1 MLDRSKK
8 RIGLIG
14 SANYGQSLIHTLL
27 GISKVDLVGLCEVDL
42 NPTML
47 EIASEQDIPIYT
59 DVTSLLLNQEMDWLI
74 NISER
79 SVAQYHLLSEM
90 YPKITIV
97 DSHVT
102 ELILHTLDELNSFF
116 NDRQNSNKNNTDDLF
131 WQIIKNIIDDTQPIY
146 HKLEHIAFHDPL
158 TELYTRNI
166 FLELLEREISRSYR
180 QSSPI
185 ALATADIDHFKKVN
199 DTFGHN
205 EGDIV
210 LKQLGEIFRKSCR
223 RSDVAA
229 RYGGEEFVVVLP
241 NTDLNSAATWCE
253 RMRTN
258 TENSLTCS
266 DGTPVTISLGVACL
280 HFPKFKKE
288 SDAQISTKTLL
299 GHADKM
305 LYKAK
310 NAGRNQVAT
319 TTIKI

>member
-1 MLDRSKK
+1 MENHSEK

-14 SANYGQSLIHTLL
+14 SSNYGRSLIHTLL
-27 GISKVDLVGLCEVDL
+27 GISKVELVGLCEVNL
-42 NPTML
+42 NSTMM
-47 EIASEQDIPIYT
+47 EIASERNIPIYN

-79 SVAQYHLLSEM
+79 SVAQYHLLGEM
-90 YPKITIV
+90 YPKITVI
-97 DSHVT
+97 DSHVA
-102 ELILHTLDELNSFF
+102 ELILHTLDQLNIFF
-116 NDRQNSNKNNTDDLF
+116 NNRQENNTDNTEDLF
-131 WQIIKNIIDDTQPIY
+131 WHIIKNIIDDTQPIY

-158 TELYTRNI
+158 TGLYTRNI

-180 QSSPI
+180 QFSSI

-205 EGDIV
+205 EGDLI
-210 LKQLGEIFRKSCR
+210 LKQLGEIFRTSCR

-258 TENSLTCS
+258 TEKFLKCS
-266 DGTPVTISLGVACL
+266 DETPVTISLGVACL
-280 HFPKFKKE
+280 YFPKFKKE
-288 SDAQISTKTLL
+288 FAAQISTKTLL

-319 TTIKI
+319 TTIKF

>member
-1 MLDRSKK
+1 MLNRSKK

-14 SANYGQSLIHTLL
+14 SSNYGQSLIHTLL

-42 NPTML
+42 NSTML

-79 SVAQYHLLSEM
+79 SVAQYHLLGEM

-97 DSHVT
+97 DSHVA

-116 NDRQNSNKNNTDDLF
+116 NDHQKSNKNNTQDLF
-131 WQIIKNIIDDTQPIY
+131 WQIVKNIINDTRPIY
-146 HKLEHIAFHDPL
+146 QKLEHIAFHDPL

-180 QSSPI
+180 QFSPI

-205 EGDIV
+205 EGDLV
-210 LKQLGEIFRKSCR
+210 LKQLGAIFRKSCR

-258 TENSLTCS
+258 TEKSLTCS

-280 HFPKFKKE
+280 HFPKFKKKPAE
-288 SDAQISTKTLL
+288 QISSKTLL
-299 GHADKM
+299 GHADTM